1 MIVVVVTLFIGASV
15 IPSISGNN
23 LNNEYEIIITDDFS
37 YPQQDD
43 YDYGVDGS
51 EIFVTF
57 TDEDTINITTKVHN
71 YGLCIAAAG
80 HGWYSPTGRSC
91 WCEWDFTYPETE
103 TVDISYRCC
112 DDVTVDWRV
121 ELDGDHLA
129 SPAVPGVSSGKHWKI
144 VTIRDVGVTAGS
156 HTLFLGTYQMDYSPD
171 IKLDWVQ
178 IGEKRIEAENYDH
191 MGGNDPNS
199 DLRGVVIH
207 PMGANPPTNKNL
219 ITQIWKG
226 EPQTDGELIKED
238 FVGKTT
244 TIIDKWHN
252 YPGNTCTAHYIENG
266 DIDQISAEYE
276 LNYKESFDDEISVIV
291 DSDNVLDEKDESNN
305 IANKK
310 YKIQNAFLFGSINN
324 KVTDSD
330 NVEFKAGLIIYF
342 SFNPIEIMVLNSDE
356 HIIVRKDSGL
366 FVGEKIIFGNFM
378 SILQL

>member
-1 MIVVVVTLFIGASV
+1 
-15 IPSISGNN
+15 
-23 LNNEYEIIITDDFS
+23 
-37 YPQQDD
+37 
-43 YDYGVDGS
+43 
-51 EIFVTF
+51 
-57 TDEDTINITTKVHN
+57 
-71 YGLCIAAAG
+71 
-80 HGWYSPTGRSC
+80 
-91 WCEWDFTYPETE
+91 
-103 TVDISYRCC
+103 
-112 DDVTVDWRV
+112 
-121 ELDGDHLA
+121 
-129 SPAVPGVSSGKHWKI
+129 
-144 VTIRDVGVTAGS
+144 
-156 HTLFLGTYQMDYSPD
+156 
-171 IKLDWVQ
+171 
-178 IGEKRIEAENYDH
+178 

-199 DLRGVVIH
+199 DFRGEVIH

-252 YPGNTCTAHYIENG
+252 YPGNTCTAYYIENG

-342 SFNPIEIMVLNSDE
+342 SFNPIEIMVLNSDD

>member
-1 MIVVVVTLFIGASV
+1 MIVLVVVTLFIGASV

-178 IGEKRIEAENYDH
+178 IGEKRIEE
-191 MGGNDPNS
+191 
-199 DLRGVVIH
+199 
-207 PMGANPPTNKNL
+207 
-219 ITQIWKG
+219 
-226 EPQTDGELIKED
+226 
-238 FVGKTT
+238 
-244 TIIDKWHN
+244 
-252 YPGNTCTAHYIENG
+252 
-266 DIDQISAEYE
+266 
-276 LNYKESFDDEISVIV
+276 
-291 DSDNVLDEKDESNN
+291 
-305 IANKK
+305 
-310 YKIQNAFLFGSINN
+310 
-324 KVTDSD
+324 
-330 NVEFKAGLIIYF
+330 
-342 SFNPIEIMVLNSDE
+342 
-356 HIIVRKDSGL
+356 
-366 FVGEKIIFGNFM
+366 
-378 SILQL
+378 